1 LPSIIWAFCRYI
13 SDLQRFA
20 LTKENIG
27 EIPGEQ
33 KDDFIGRLKTR
44 QDSNRAYRKS
54 PSMKVY
60 AFLLSLAL
68 VALSALNAFA
78 ANRPTIVFVSG
89 EFEYHSRE
97 TFPVFAKQLEKEYDV
112 KTVVLERPADEK
124 VQSIPGLEQLEQ
136 ADLLVI
142 MIRRMVLPEE
152 QLNRFKKYLD
162 SGKPLI
168 GLRTASHSF
177 ENWKEFDA
185 EVLGGNYQNHHGNNF
200 KTSVSVI
207 PEARENPILRG
218 VTGFVSDGS
227 LYKNTPLRAG
237 SVALLRGT
245 IEGQPPEP
253 VAWTHEYRGDRI
265 FYSSLGHPND
275 FKSESFVTL
284 MHNAMAWTLK
294 KPLEKRGAK

>member
-1 LPSIIWAFCRYI
+1 
-13 SDLQRFA
+13 
-20 LTKENIG
+20 
-27 EIPGEQ
+27 
-33 KDDFIGRLKTR
+33 
-44 QDSNRAYRKS
+44 
-54 PSMKVY
+54 MKVY
-60 AFLLSLAL
+60 AFLPLL
-68 VALSALNAFA
+68 VLSALQLFA
-78 ANRPTIVFVSG
+78 ANPPTIVFVSG

-97 TFPVFAKQLEKEYDV
+97 TFPAFAKQLQQEYNL

-124 VQSIPGLEQLEQ
+124 MQSIPGLEQLEQ

-185 EVLGGNYQNHHGNNF
+185 QVLGGNYQNHHGNKF
-200 KTSVSVI
+200 KTSVSII
-207 PEARENPILRG
+207 PEAKENPLLRG
-218 VTGFVSDGS
+218 VTGFLSDGS

-237 SVALLRGT
+237 SVPLLRGT
-245 IEGQPPEP
+245 IEGQPSEP
-253 VAWTHEYRGDRI
+253 VAWTHEYRGGRI

-275 FKSESFVTL
+275 FKNESFVNL
-284 MHNAMAWTLK
+284 VHNAMEWTLN
-294 KPLEKRGAK
+294 KPLEKRAAK

>member
-1 LPSIIWAFCRYI
+1 MKFYVLLLLVST
-13 SDLQRFA
+13 L
-20 LTKENIG
+20 
-27 EIPGEQ
+27 
-33 KDDFIGRLKTR
+33 RL
-44 QDSNRAYRKS
+44 
-54 PSMKVY
+54 
-60 AFLLSLAL
+60 F
-68 VALSALNAFA
+68 SAQA
-78 ANRPTIVFVSG
+78 PVIVFVSG

-97 TFPVFAKQLEKEYDV
+97 TFPAFAKELEKDYNV
-112 KTVVLERPADEK
+112 KTIVLERPADEK
-124 VQSIPGLEQLEQ
+124 AQTIPALEKLEQ

-152 QLNRFKKYLD
+152 QLNRFKRYLD

-185 EVLGGNYQNHHGNNF
+185 QVFGGNYQNHHANEY
-200 KTSVSVI
+200 KTTVSVI
-207 PEARENPILRG
+207 PEARDNLILRG

-237 SVALLRGT
+237 SIPLLRGV

-253 VAWTHEYRGDRI
+253 VAWTHEYHGSRI

-275 FKSESFVTL
+275 FKNDSFVNL
-284 MHNAMAWTLK
+284 LHNAMEWTLN
-294 KPLEKRGAK
+294 KPLEKRAVK